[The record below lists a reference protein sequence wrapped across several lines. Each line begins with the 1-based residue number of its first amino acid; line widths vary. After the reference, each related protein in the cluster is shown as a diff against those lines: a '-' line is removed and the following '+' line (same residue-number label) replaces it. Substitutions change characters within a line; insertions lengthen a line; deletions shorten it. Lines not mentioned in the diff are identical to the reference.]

1 MAVKTRIVAL
11 SSLGILGTL
20 LLLGAWE
27 LSRGR
32 AAWLYDLLLSS
43 NIPCDKPDPF
53 GSFHLVWLSLCVL
66 LSLLLGI
73 WGNRRGKH
81 VTDTAVLCAGGVLL
95 LLEAYKQLYSFFV
108 LNGQQ
113 YDFSIFPFQFC
124 SLPLYLYWIVP
135 FLREGR
141 LKETLYQFLAFF
153 GTMGGCLVMAYPRFY
168 DSLALSVH
176 TMLWHTVMIAAG
188 VLILFSRGY
197 GRSWVREVLPS
208 STVFLIS
215 VAVATVLN
223 VTLRPL
229 ALTSPNPLNLFY
241 MSPYE
246 NTYFLLIRDVQAS
259 LGWLPS
265 LICYMLLFIFVGA
278 TLVFGVARLIRLAEK
293 VFQTKRQ
300 LKKEKN

>member
-1 MAVKTRIVAL
+1 MTGKTRIIAL
-11 SSLGILGTL
+11 SSLGGVGALIF
-20 LLLGAWE
+20 LGAWE

-66 LSLLLGI
+66 LSVLLGM
-73 WGNRRGKH
+73 WANRCGKR

-135 FLREGR
+135 YLREGR
-141 LKETLYQFLAFF
+141 LKETLYQFLAIF
-153 GTMGGCLVMAYPRFY
+153 GTLGGCLVMAYPRFY

-223 VTLRPL
+223 VMLTPL

-241 MSPYE
+241 MSPY
-246 NTYFLLIRDVQAS
+246 
-259 LGWLPS
+259 
-265 LICYMLLFIFVGA
+265 
-278 TLVFGVARLIRLAEK
+278 
-293 VFQTKRQ
+293 
-300 LKKEKN
+300 